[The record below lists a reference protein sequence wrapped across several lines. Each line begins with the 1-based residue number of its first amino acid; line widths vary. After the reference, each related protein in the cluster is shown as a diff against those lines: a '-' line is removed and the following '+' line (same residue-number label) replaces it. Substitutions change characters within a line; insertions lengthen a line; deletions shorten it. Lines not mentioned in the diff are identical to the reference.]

1 MDAPATPKR
10 PWYQRKQEYVELADR
25 YVLGMVLA
33 RAGTDLLM
41 AAEVR
46 SLGTHSFVKL
56 IFESNRLESAGLSE
70 GETKKLIDQFAQLKV
85 QPDGTL
91 RGTNASPVVQEAVA
105 AGRVVPRVVFEGSS
119 RPEREVLQHMNA
131 VRMVLEADRAYDEA
145 VTTGVVSPALLSE
158 AWIKQLHQTLAEGLL
173 PADSEVPAGEYRV
186 DDRRID
192 GVDLKLPAPEL
203 LAPMMAELVKRTNAR
218 LAAWRAEQ
226 AQAKEQV
233 AQVLT
238 QWASAS
244 PAQREL
250 VRGEWVQA
258 VQALR
263 DVERIRWE
271 LAAWVSYEFAC
282 IHPFPD
288 FNGRV
293 SRLLLA
299 LLLGV
304 LWVPMWVSLRG
315 DAKGKHRYLT
325 ALKHADR
332 GKLDAYTAL
341 IAKSVVDA
349 GQQVDANL
357 ARAGLPSLL
366 SLVDTK
372 VSELVKALP
381 GAGGTGQKGEAG

>member
-1 MDAPATPKR
+1 MN
-10 PWYQRKQEYVELADR
+10 LAAASNDPLT
-25 YVLGMVLA
+25 V
-33 RAGTDLLM
+33 
-41 AAEVR
+41 AEVK
-46 SLGTHSFVKL
+46 SLHAYSLVKL

-70 GETKKLIDQFAQLKV
+70 GETKKLIDQFSRIKV
-85 QPDGTL
+85 QSDGTL
-91 RGTNASPVVQEAVA
+91 VETGPGPAVQEAVA
-105 AGRVVPRVVFEGSS
+105 AGRVVPRVVFEGKS
-119 RPEREVLQHMNA
+119 RPEREVLQHLNA
-131 VRMVLEADRAYDEA
+131 LEMVLDAGKAYDKA
-145 VTTGVVSPALLSE
+145 VTTGAVPPALVSE
-158 AWIKQLHQTLAEGLL
+158 AWIKQLHQTLAAGLL

-186 DDRRID
+186 DDRRIE

-203 LAPMMAELVKRTNAR
+203 LAPMMTELVKRTHAR
-218 LAAWRAEQ
+218 VAAWRAQCDQ
-226 AQAKEQV
+226 AMARVDQV
-233 AQVLT
+233 WTQTAVAAAMHGDVTSAERLQV
-238 QWASAS
+238 
-244 PAQREL
+244 
-250 VRGEWVQA
+250 VK
-258 VQALR
+258 ALME
-263 DVERIRWE
+263 VMSSRWE

-299 LLLGV
+299 LLLWV
-304 LWVPMWVSLRG
+304 LGVPMWVSLLG

-325 ALKHADR
+325 ALKHANR

-372 VSELVKALP
+372 AAELVKALP
-381 GAGGTGQKGEAG
+381 GAGRTGQKGEAG